1 MGQLDELHQ
10 FMTRIDERTLSLQR
24 ELGELKEMIVSQDE
38 FSPVKRVVYGLV
50 GLILTTCMGALLAL
64 IIKNGN

>member
-10 FMTRIDERTLSLQR
+10 FMSRIDERTLSLQR
-24 ELGELKEMIVSQDE
+24 EMVDIKEMIVSQDE
-38 FSPVKRVVYGLV
+38 FYPVKRIVYGLV

-64 IIKNGN
+64 IIKSGN